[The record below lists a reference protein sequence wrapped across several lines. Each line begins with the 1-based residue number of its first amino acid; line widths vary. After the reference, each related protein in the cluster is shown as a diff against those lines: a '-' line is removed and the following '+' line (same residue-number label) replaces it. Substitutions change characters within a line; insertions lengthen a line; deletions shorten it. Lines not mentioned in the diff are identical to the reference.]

1 MRIRI
6 RLRLFLFKALNDFV
20 ELDFGLVV
28 STHSR
33 DGLEFGSIKQKQRD
47 VF

>member
-20 ELDFGLVV
+20 ELDRVV